1 MSYFEFLLFG
11 HLLAAMTW
19 LGGDLMLQMFYLRAR
34 VTGPEAVAQFAKDV
48 EWIGLR
54 VLNTASLL
62 VVIFGVLLV
71 LDSDIYEFSQFWISR
86 GARHVPLSAV
96 TGAAFLGPE
105 SGRIGALSDER
116 GAERSRGS
124 ARIGR
129 VVMISRIEFV
139 LLVLIVLDM
148 VLKPGFSRKPGRG
161 RQGSL
166 HFLK

>member
-11 HLLAAMTW
+11 HLLAAMVW

-62 VVIFGVLLV
+62 VVLFGVLMV
-71 LDSDIYEFSQFWISR
+71 LDSDVYEFSQFWIS
-86 GARHVPLSAV
+86 AALAMFLLSAV

-116 GAERSRGS
+116 GPSDPEVQR
-124 ARIGR
+124 RIGR
-129 VVMISRIEFV
+129 VLLISRIEFV

-148 VLKPGFSRKPGRG
+148 VLKPGFP
-161 RQGSL
+161 
-166 HFLK
+166 

>member
-11 HLLAAMTW
+11 HLIAAMVW

-34 VTGPEAVAQFAKDV
+34 VAGPAAVAQFAKDV

-62 VVIFGVLLV
+62 VVIFGVLMV
-71 LDSDIYEFSQFWISR
+71 IDADFYDFSQFWIT
-86 GARHVPLSAV
+86 AALAMFLLSAV

-105 SGRIGALSDER
+105 TGRIAALSEAK
-116 GAERSRGS
+116 GPEHPEVL
-124 ARIGR
+124 ARVNR
-129 VVMISRIEFV
+129 VVVISRIEFF

-148 VLKPGFSRKPGRG
+148 VLKPG
-161 RQGSL
+161 L
-166 HFLK
+166 

>member
-11 HLLAAMTW
+11 HLLAAMVW

-34 VTGPEAVAQFAKDV
+34 AAGPPAVAQFAKDV

-71 LDSDIYEFSQFWISR
+71 IDSDFYEFSQFWIS
-86 GARHVPLSAV
+86 AALAMFLLSAV

-105 SGRIGALSDER
+105 TGRIGALSDEK
-116 GAERSRGS
+116 GPEDPEVQ
-124 ARIGR
+124 ARIAR
-129 VVMISRIEFV
+129 VVTISRIELV
-139 LLVLIVLDM
+139 LLILIVLDM
-148 VLKPGFSRKPGRG
+148 VLKPG
-161 RQGSL
+161 L
-166 HFLK
+166 

>member
-11 HLLAAMTW
+11 HLLAAMVW

-34 VTGPEAVAQFAKDV
+34 VTGPAAVAQFAKDV

-71 LDSDIYEFSQFWISR
+71 IDSDFYEFSQFWIS
-86 GARHVPLSAV
+86 AALAMFLLSAV

-105 SGRIGALSDER
+105 TGRIGALSDEK
-116 GAERSRGS
+116 GPEDPEVQ
-124 ARIGR
+124 ARIAR
-129 VVMISRIEFV
+129 VVTISRIELV
-139 LLVLIVLDM
+139 LLILIVLDM
-148 VLKPGFSRKPGRG
+148 VLKPG
-161 RQGSL
+161 L
-166 HFLK
+166 

>member
-11 HLLAAMTW
+11 HLIAAMVW

-34 VTGPEAVAQFAKDV
+34 VAGPAAVAQFAKDV

-62 VVIFGVLLV
+62 VVIFGVLMV
-71 LDSDIYEFSQFWISR
+71 IDAEFYDFSQFWIS
-86 GARHVPLSAV
+86 AALAMFLLSAV

-105 SGRIGALSDER
+105 TGRIGALSDEK
-116 GAERSRGS
+116 GPEHPEVL
-124 ARIGR
+124 ARINR
-129 VVMISRIEFV
+129 VVVISRIEFF

-148 VLKPGFSRKPGRG
+148 VLKPG
-161 RQGSL
+161 L
-166 HFLK
+166 